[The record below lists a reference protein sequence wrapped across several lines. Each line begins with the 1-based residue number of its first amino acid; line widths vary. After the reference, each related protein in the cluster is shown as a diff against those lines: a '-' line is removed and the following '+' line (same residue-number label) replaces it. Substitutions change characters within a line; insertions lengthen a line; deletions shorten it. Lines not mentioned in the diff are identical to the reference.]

1 MSPHIWKKYFQLSRE
16 ERSIIASMYHHG
28 SSASHIAQELWRSPS
43 TITRELK
50 RNQVDGVYVSKKADM
65 KCYQRRYWVTKPPPK
80 LWQMK
85 YLPLW
90 KYAFIH
96 LMKKYPWSPETILLR
111 WKLTYP
117 HEVYVSVPTFY
128 TYLYKRRPDLCKRLL
143 SGHERRKKRMN
154 KKTDRELIPN
164 RVWID
169 ERPTSLA
176 ETNISKA
183 LPWHWEGDTLWSKR
197 GETDTLVGI
206 REKRSRFLVARHI
219 PSRSPKYVTQCM
231 RKWRK
236 RYTIKSITLDNGIE
250 FRAHQN
256 YGCTTYFCHPFS
268 SWEKWQIE
276 NGMRMLRK
284 KYPKKSS
291 LYLRTDEAQK
301 ELQCFIKAL
310 NDTPMKCLWWKTP
323 REVLYNLEPPI
334 QWCEKCE

>member
-1 MSPHIWKKYFQLSRE
+1 
-16 ERSIIASMYHHG
+16 
-28 SSASHIAQELWRSPS
+28 
-43 TITRELK
+43 
-50 RNQVDGVYVSKKADM
+50 
-65 KCYQRRYWVTKPPPK
+65 
-80 LWQMK
+80 MK

-183 LPWHWEGDTLWSKR
+183 LP
-197 GETDTLVGI
+197 
-206 REKRSRFLVARHI
+206 
-219 PSRSPKYVTQCM
+219 
-231 RKWRK
+231 
-236 RYTIKSITLDNGIE
+236 
-250 FRAHQN
+250 
-256 YGCTTYFCHPFS
+256 
-268 SWEKWQIE
+268 
-276 NGMRMLRK
+276 
-284 KYPKKSS
+284 
-291 LYLRTDEAQK
+291 
-301 ELQCFIKAL
+301 
-310 NDTPMKCLWWKTP
+310 
-323 REVLYNLEPPI
+323 
-334 QWCEKCE
+334 

>member
-1 MSPHIWKKYFQLSRE
+1 
-16 ERSIIASMYHHG
+16 
-28 SSASHIAQELWRSPS
+28 
-43 TITRELK
+43 
-50 RNQVDGVYVSKKADM
+50 
-65 KCYQRRYWVTKPPPK
+65 
-80 LWQMK
+80 
-85 YLPLW
+85 
-90 KYAFIH
+90 
-96 LMKKYPWSPETILLR
+96 
-111 WKLTYP
+111 
-117 HEVYVSVPTFY
+117 
-128 TYLYKRRPDLCKRLL
+128 
-143 SGHERRKKRMN
+143 
-154 KKTDRELIPN
+154 
-164 RVWID
+164 
-169 ERPTSLA
+169 
-176 ETNISKA
+176 
-183 LPWHWEGDTLWSKR
+183 
-197 GETDTLVGI
+197 
-206 REKRSRFLVARHI
+206 
-219 PSRSPKYVTQCM
+219 M